1 MPRQRNRRRCVE
13 PLKCSLNH
21 RVKSAPIEISA
32 NRPENRHIPRIVHSY
47 YRSFDSSQH
56 GNNDENH
63 DDSLHFLM
71 ITIFH
76 RYPFIGV
83 YLSNTKMRFHL
94 ILPILIFGLKLQP
107 SISFLSM
114 DYLKRRRFYS
124 LRFRYV
130 DDLWI
135 ASSLL

>member
-1 MPRQRNRRRCVE
+1 
-13 PLKCSLNH
+13 
-21 RVKSAPIEISA
+21 
-32 NRPENRHIPRIVHSY
+32 
-47 YRSFDSSQH
+47 
-56 GNNDENH
+56 
-63 DDSLHFLM
+63 
-71 ITIFH
+71 
-76 RYPFIGV
+76 
-83 YLSNTKMRFHL
+83 MRFHL

-130 DDLWI
+130 DDLCI